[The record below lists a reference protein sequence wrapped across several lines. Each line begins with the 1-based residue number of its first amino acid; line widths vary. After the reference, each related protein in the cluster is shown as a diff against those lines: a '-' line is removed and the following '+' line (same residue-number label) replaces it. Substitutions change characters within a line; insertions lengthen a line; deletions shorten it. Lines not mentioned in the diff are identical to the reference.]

1 MHKRGRKRPYDKV
14 LTEHS
19 EGHEYNP
26 SDKVG
31 IELELEH
38 TELWTTFRMS
48 VGQLEARL
56 QDGAATT

>member
-1 MHKRGRKRPYDKV
+1 MLWVKRIRGSEGETIIINDTKMQKRDRKRVYDKV

-31 IELELEH
+31 IELEL
-38 TELWTTFRMS
+38 
-48 VGQLEARL
+48 
-56 QDGAATT
+56 